1 MKAMTREKG
10 KGQGNTPNSKGYISE
25 MAIGVL
31 DGKPQIDS
39 RIDN

>member
-1 MKAMTREKG
+1 MKAMAREKG
-10 KGQGNTPNSKGYISE
+10 KGQGNAPNFKGYISE

-31 DGKPQIDS
+31 DSKPQIDS